1 MNDITSDLKS
11 LNFPKEATIFLAAAK
26 SMYTNIDM
34 ELGLSAF
41 RDFQQTNSNKIPADL
56 PVDLFLQI
64 LEIALQ
70 DKIFKFA
77 DTWLQLS
84 GTAMGTPIACAC
96 ATITFGHYKKTNR
109 LTEFGSILLF
119 YRRYINDIFG
129 TGIPSEETKTTC
141 GIHLKTNS
149 ITGVT

>member
-1 MNDITSDLKS
+1 LNDITSDLKS
-11 LNFPKEATIFLAAAK
+11 LNFPKEATIFLADAK

-34 ELGLSAF
+34 ELGLSA
-41 RDFQQTNSNKIPADL
+41 
-56 PVDLFLQI
+56 
-64 LEIALQ
+64 
-70 DKIFKFA
+70 
-77 DTWLQLS
+77 
-84 GTAMGTPIACAC
+84 

-109 LTEFGSILLF
+109 LTEFGSNLLF